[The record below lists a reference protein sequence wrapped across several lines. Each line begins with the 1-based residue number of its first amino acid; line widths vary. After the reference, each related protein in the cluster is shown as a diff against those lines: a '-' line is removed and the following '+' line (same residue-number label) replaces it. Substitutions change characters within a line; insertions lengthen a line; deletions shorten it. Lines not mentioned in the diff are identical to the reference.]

1 MLFLL
6 FQLFLGWGGLV
17 RYGSLVDARLRLVAL
32 VEQAVKLVGLED
44 VVHGLVDD
52 ILDEGLSVAQVRAKM
67 HFGLNIGVRILD
79 YK

>member
-6 FQLFLGWGGLV
+6 FQLFLGWGSLV
-17 RYGSLVDARLRLVAL
+17 RDGSLVDARLRLVAL

-44 VVHGLVDD
+44 VVHCLVDD
-52 ILDEGLSVAQVRAKM
+52 ILDEGLSVAQVSAKM

>member
-17 RYGSLVDARLRLVAL
+17 RDGSLVNTRLRLVAL